1 MSHKTRKCTPPLLFV
16 CSLKT
21 SHSALNLY
29 QGTMATPLRPIECSA
44 QPLCFSFHPQK
55 DIVAAGLVDGTLE
68 VHDLVAKKQAKQS
81 GGRDD
86 VSSDDSD
93 DDDQHMDS

>member
-1 MSHKTRKCTPPLLFV
+1 
-16 CSLKT
+16 
-21 SHSALNLY
+21 
-29 QGTMATPLRPIECSA
+29 MATPLRPIECSA

-68 VHDLVAKKQAKQS
+68 VHDLVAKKQAKLS

-86 VSSDDSD
+86 VSSDEDEND
-93 DDDQHMDS
+93 DDDQHMDSDNDVNSEDDYDTYYRQFM